1 MNNPTSLEIKTTLI
15 DYFRFRRQWLCAP
28 EVSWDCGL
36 ADILIDT
43 GTEIREV
50 EVKIS
55 KSDLYNNELKK
66 EKHDRGVKCNRFY
79 ICAPT
84 YLIED
89 AIKWCEK
96 TEPFYGVIEYQS
108 YLNLVIRRS
117 AKPLNRKYYPE
128 TRKKIEMR
136 LSSMVYD
143 FMNRKSRALQYEKD
157 IPIKNVGFKDLLQP
171 QIVSEII

>member
-1 MNNPTSLEIKTTLI
+1 MNTPTALEIKATLI
-15 DYFRFRRQWLCAP
+15 DYFRFKRQWICAP
-28 EVSWDCGL
+28 EVSWDWGL

-50 EVKIS
+50 EIKIS
-55 KSDLYNNELKK
+55 KNDLYNNEIKK
-66 EKHDRGVKCNRFY
+66 EKHTRGIKCNRFY

-84 YLIED
+84 YLIDD
-89 AIKWCEK
+89 AIKWVEK

-117 AKPLNRKYYPE
+117 AKPLNRQYYPQI
-128 TRKKIEMR
+128 RKKIEMR

-143 FMNRKSRALQYEKD
+143 FMNRKCRALQHDKN
-157 IPIKNVGFKDLLQP
+157 IPIKNVEIKELLQP
-171 QIVSEII
+171 IDQSKE